1 MKDDVIRKRK
11 NESGQIIVLLAVS
24 LVVVMIVAALAVD
37 GGMIYSERR
46 FAQNTADAASL
57 AGGGDILHFVDKN
70 FGEDSPPFVC
80 PDESTYDYTTHEFSV
95 EENLIASAVIAAKE
109 NAEIQNN
116 IRELPFLGYYLNGSL
131 TPVDGELKN
140 PNSDIIDNHGI
151 IVECVDN
158 VDLKYI
164 NVIVRNT
171 SRISTAFAHLIFPGD
186 LVTTNEAVT
195 KIEMPHN
202 IAFGNAIVSLS
213 DKCAENQDGMYFSG
227 NNLVTVSGGSIY
239 SNSCLD
245 GDGNVSVNVEQ
256 PSEPDEEADGIYLTY
271 PWVDENKPEF
281 SPIPQRVEKLI
292 EVDLV
297 ISKPK
302 ECATAGV
309 LNPTTKTYSSGW
321 YDKIDIQNG
330 TYLFETGG
338 RFCLTGTAQNT
349 LEITGG
355 TVIGNDVFFY
365 VEKGNVKISG
375 NATVQ
380 LTAESDKLEKPYF
393 GILFYMPESNT
404 GLINLVGNDESFFS
418 GTVYAPKGKI
428 ELGGTSKTDTEC
440 KLILDENLQPI
451 PDDDDPGFFLCEAG
465 TFSTQ
470 LIGWYVKVVGTSN
483 MDILYNQSKSGW
495 IEGTFYLLK

>member
-1 MKDDVIRKRK
+1 MKNEIIRKRK

-57 AGGGDILHFVDKN
+57 AGGGDILHFVDKK
-70 FGEDSPPFVC
+70 FSEESPPFVC
-80 PDESTYDYTTHEFSV
+80 PIGSTYDANTHKFTVS
-95 EENLIASAVIAAKE
+95 ENIIASAVLAAKE

-116 IRELPFLGYYLNGSL
+116 ISELPFLGYYINGSL
-131 TPVDGELKN
+131 TPVDGELSN
-140 PNSDIIDNHGI
+140 PNSDLNDNHGI
-151 IVECVDN
+151 TVECIDN
-158 VDLKYI
+158 VNLKYI

-213 DKCAENQDGMYFSG
+213 DKCAENKDGMYFSG
-227 NNLVTVSGGSIY
+227 NNLVTVSGGSIF

-245 GDGNVSVNVEQ
+245 GDGNVEVSVTQ
-256 PSEPDEEADGIYLTY
+256 PTEPDEEADGIYLTY
-271 PWVDENKPEF
+271 PWVGENKPDF
-281 SPIPQRVEKLI
+281 SPDPKT
-292 EVDLV
+292 VDEPVV
-297 ISKPK
+297 IDKVFTKPK
-302 ECATAGV
+302 ECETNGSLDSV
-309 LNPTTKTYSSGW
+309 KKTYSSGN
-321 YDKIDIQNG
+321 YEKIAIQNG
-330 TYLFETGG
+330 TYLFEEGG
-338 RFCLTGTAQNT
+338 KFCLSGTAQNT

-355 TVIGNDVFFY
+355 TVIGHNVFFY
-365 VEKGNVKISG
+365 IEKGSVKISG

-380 LTAESDKLEKPYF
+380 LTAPSDRLDPYF
-393 GILFYMPESNT
+393 GMLFYMPESNT

-418 GTVYAPKGKI
+418 GTVLAPKGKI
-428 ELGGTSKTDTEC
+428 EIGGTSKTDTQC

-451 PDDDDPGFFLCEAG
+451 PDPEDPGYFLCEAG

-483 MDILYNQSKSGW
+483 MDILFNQAKSGW
-495 IEGTFYLLK
+495 IEELST